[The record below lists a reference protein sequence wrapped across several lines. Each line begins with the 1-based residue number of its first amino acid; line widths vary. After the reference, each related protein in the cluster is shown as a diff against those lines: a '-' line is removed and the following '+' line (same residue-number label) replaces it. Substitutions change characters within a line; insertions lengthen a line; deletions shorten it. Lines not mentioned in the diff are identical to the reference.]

1 MNHRV
6 FDAVDAVVGEQ
17 VWNFADFA
25 TSSTSVFRVDGNKKG
40 VFTRD
45 RRPKAAA
52 HVLRRRW
59 TTQAMTSPIPHPS
72 TPAAPRPDPRSRH
85 DQHRRCL
92 RPDHHPQHRPDRRP
106 SSGSARYLGY
116 AAGDAGNNLAF
127 SMTSMFLLLY
137 YTDVVGISA
146 AAAGTLFLVVRVW
159 DAFADIWAG
168 RQVDKTMTRW
178 GKFRPFF
185 LFGSLPLLLLSVA
198 TFTVPGGLGGT
209 GKLIYAYVTYALL
222 GLAYSLVNIPYGSLA
237 SAMTQ
242 EPVERA
248 RLASFRLD
256 GHRGDDHRA
265 RVHRRPADQ
274 ELRQPRSSR

>member
-1 MNHRV
+1 
-6 FDAVDAVVGEQ
+6 
-17 VWNFADFA
+17 
-25 TSSTSVFRVDGNKKG
+25 
-40 VFTRD
+40 
-45 RRPKAAA
+45 
-52 HVLRRRW
+52 
-59 TTQAMTSPIPHPS
+59 
-72 TPAAPRPDPRSRH
+72 
-85 DQHRRCL
+85 
-92 RPDHHPQHRPDRRP
+92 
-106 SSGSARYLGY
+106 
-116 AAGDAGNNLAF
+116 
-127 SMTSMFLLLY
+127 MTSMFLLLY

-209 GKLIYAYVTYALL
+209 GKLIYAYATYALL

-248 RLASFRLD
+248 RLASFRSMGTAATIIALAFIVAPQIKNSD
-256 GHRGDDHRA
+256 NLQQSLTLTTLLFVVIGFGLYMLLFSHVEGARGPRRA
-265 RVHRRPADQ
+265 RT
-274 ELRQPRSSR
+274 